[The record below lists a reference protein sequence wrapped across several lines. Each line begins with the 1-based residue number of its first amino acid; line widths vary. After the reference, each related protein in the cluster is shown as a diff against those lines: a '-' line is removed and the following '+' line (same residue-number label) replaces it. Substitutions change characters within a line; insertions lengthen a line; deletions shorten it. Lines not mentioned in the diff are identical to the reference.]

1 MSTRIGIY
9 TKVTVEKGCKAL
21 LISKGARATV
31 TQIQELGADYSH
43 QVKVT
48 LRFSDGKER
57 VLYAQHPNRL
67 ANNLVALRG
76 VMPSHRVDVRV
87 VRASRGR

>member
-48 LRFSDGKER
+48 LRF
-57 VLYAQHPNRL
+57 
-67 ANNLVALRG
+67 
-76 VMPSHRVDVRV
+76 
-87 VRASRGR
+87 